1 MSESWKNRLW
11 SLLLVCTFAF
21 VLSVCNKAMDSSS
34 DGSKSSSGGIAYA
47 DFKPSDISVVMFCN
61 GATMASSGI
70 NPNIFVWINCD
81 TSDSTSLT
89 DIGSGSSIYSNAI
102 KHDDLISAGFRP
114 CGGLDGGNYLFCK

>member
-34 DGSKSSSGGIAYA
+34 GGSKSSSGGIAYA
-47 DFKPSDISVVMFCN
+47 DFKPSDVSAVMFCGGVVYN
-61 GATMASSGI
+61 ISGT
-70 NPNIFVWINCD
+70 NPNNHVWYYCD
-81 TSDSTSLT
+81 SSDSTSLG
-89 DIGSGSSIYSNAI
+89 DVVSGSTIRQGAI

-114 CGGLDGGNYLFCK
+114 CGGVHANNYYFCK